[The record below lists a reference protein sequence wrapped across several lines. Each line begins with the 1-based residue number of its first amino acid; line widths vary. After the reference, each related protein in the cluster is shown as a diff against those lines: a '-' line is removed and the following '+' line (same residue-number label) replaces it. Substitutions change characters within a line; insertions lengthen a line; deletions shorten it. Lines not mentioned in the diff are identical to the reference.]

1 MKIKL
6 PWTKEKLVFPM
17 VRVDDRLLHGQVI
30 IGWGQMLGLS
40 PVLLASDRVV
50 RDTSLAET
58 YREIMP
64 PELEGNVITVTE
76 AAERWVRGDF
86 KKRHAMI
93 VVEAPVDALKMLHLG
108 APMKVLTLGGLHY
121 REDREEILPYIYL
134 SEWDRTSLDEIRKK
148 GVKIICQDLPTAKP
162 VIYEE

>member
-30 IGWGQMLGLS
+30 IGWGQMLGLR

-50 RDTSLAET
+50 KDEDLTT
-58 YREIMP
+58 TFREIMP
-64 PELEGNVITVTE
+64 PELEGDVVSLAD
-76 AAERWVRGDF
+76 AAERWLRGDF
-86 KKRHAMI
+86 KDRHSLI
-93 VVEAPVDALKMLHLG
+93 VVEAPVDALKLLHLG

-121 REDREEILPYIYL
+121 REDRDELLPYIYL
-134 SEWDRTSLDEIRKK
+134 SDWDRTNLDEIRKR
-148 GVKIICQDLPTAKP
+148 GVRIICQDLPTAKP

>member
-1 MKIKL
+1 
-6 PWTKEKLVFPM
+6 M

-30 IGWGQMLGLS
+30 IGWGQMLGLN

-50 RDTSLAET
+50 KEELLARTFRDL
-58 YREIMP
+58 I
-64 PELEGNVITVTE
+64 PEELDGDVVTLND

-86 KKRHAMI
+86 KGKHPLI
-93 VVEAPVDALKMLHLG
+93 VVEAPVDALKLLNLG

-121 REDREEILPYIYL
+121 REDREEVLPYLYL
-134 SEWDRTSLDEIRKK
+134 SEWDRTNLDEIRKR
-148 GVKIICQDLPTAKP
+148 GVKIVCQDLPTAKP

>member
-1 MKIKL
+1 MKIKM
-6 PWTKEKLVFPM
+6 PWTKERLVFPM

-30 IGWGQMLGLS
+30 IGWGQMLGLH
-40 PVLLASDRVV
+40 PLLLASDRVV
-50 RDTSLAET
+50 KDGSLAQT

-64 PELEGNVITVTE
+64 PELEGEVITLTE

-86 KKRHAMI
+86 KDKHALI
-93 VVEAPVDALKMLHLG
+93 VVEAPVDALKLLHLG
-108 APMKVLTLGGLHY
+108 APLKVLTLGGLHY

-134 SEWDRTSLDEIRKK
+134 SDWHRTTLEEIRRR

>member
-6 PWTKEKLVFPM
+6 PWTKERLAFPM

-30 IGWGQMLGLS
+30 IGWGQMMGLN

-50 RDTSLAET
+50 KDASLAAT
-58 YREIMP
+58 FREIVP
-64 PELEGNVITVTE
+64 PELGGDVVTLAD
-76 AAERWVRGDF
+76 AAERWTRGDF
-86 KKRHAMI
+86 KDKRAMI
-93 VVEAPVDALKMLHLG
+93 VVEAPVDALKLLHLG

-121 REDREEILPYIYL
+121 REDREELLPYIFL
-134 SEWDRTSLDEIRKK
+134 SDWDRTTLEEIRKR
-148 GVKIICQDLPTAKP
+148 GVKIICQDVPTAKP

>member
-6 PWTKEKLVFPM
+6 PWTKERLVFPM

-30 IGWGQMLGLS
+30 IGWGQMLGLR

-50 RDTSLAET
+50 KETSLAET
-58 YREIMP
+58 FRDILP
-64 PELEGNVITVTE
+64 PELEGGVVTLAE

-86 KKRHAMI
+86 KDQHALI
-93 VVEAPVDALKMLHLG
+93 VVEAPVDALKLLNLD

-121 REDREEILPYIYL
+121 REDRDELLPYIYL
-134 SEWDRTSLDEIRKK
+134 SDWDRTALEEIRKR

>member
-6 PWTKEKLVFPM
+6 PWTRDRLVFPM

-50 RDTSLAET
+50 KEESLADTFRGLIPE
-58 YREIMP
+58 
-64 PELEGNVITVTE
+64 ELEGEVITLND
-76 AAERWVRGDF
+76 AAERWIRGDF
-86 KKRHAMI
+86 KNKRALI
-93 VVEAPVDALKMLHLG
+93 VVEAPVDALKLLHLG

-121 REDREEILPYIYL
+121 REDRDEMLPYIYL
-134 SEWDRTSLDEIRKK
+134 SDWDRTNLDEIRKR
-148 GVKIICQDLPTAKP
+148 GVKVVCQDLPTAKP

>member
-6 PWTKEKLVFPM
+6 PWTKERLVFPM

-30 IGWGQMLGLS
+30 IGWGQMLGLH

-50 RDTSLAET
+50 KEESLART
-58 YREIMP
+58 YRDLI
-64 PELEGNVITVTE
+64 PEELGGDVITLND
-76 AAERWVRGDF
+76 AAERWIRGDF
-86 KKRHAMI
+86 KDQHPLI
-93 VVEAPVDALKMLHLG
+93 VVEAPVDALKLLHLG

-121 REDREEILPYIYL
+121 REDREEILPYLFL
-134 SEWDRTSLDEIRKK
+134 SEWDRTNLDEIRKR
-148 GVKIICQDLPTAKP
+148 GVKVICQDVPTAKP

>member
-6 PWTKEKLVFPM
+6 PWTKDRLVFPM

-50 RDTSLAET
+50 KEESLART
-58 YREIMP
+58 FRDLI
-64 PELEGNVITVTE
+64 PEELNGDVITLND
-76 AAERWVRGDF
+76 AAERWIRGDF
-86 KKRHAMI
+86 KNKRALI
-93 VVEAPVDALKMLHLG
+93 VVETPVDALKLLQLG
-108 APMKVLTLGGLHY
+108 APLKQLMLGGLHY
-121 REDREEILPYIYL
+121 REDREEILPYLYL
-134 SEWDRTSLDEIRKK
+134 SEWDRTNLDELRKR
-148 GVKIICQDLPTAKP
+148 GVKIVCQDLPTAKP